1 MVLTINQIIRL
12 KLHLPNGCNDFAES
26 DVNETEDGENKINNF
41 DDKLQN
47 HEQFSENT
55 EKKNPRKT
63 YDEEFAD
70 NTGQYIK
77 CATNDD
83 IGLDDQLQVLEEI
96 LEESNDFPKEGDD
109 ETVINVFGTTFNFYS
124 SL

>member
-1 MVLTINQIIRL
+1 MAAMTSQRATSTKPRMVKTSQTTSMISYKIMNNSAKTQKK
-12 KLHLPNGCNDFAES
+12 KL
-26 DVNETEDGENKINNF
+26 
-41 DDKLQN
+41 
-47 HEQFSENT
+47 
-55 EKKNPRKT
+55 RKT
-63 YDEEFAD
+63 YDEECAD
-70 NTGQYIK
+70 NTSQYIK

-109 ETVINVFGTTFNFYS
+109 ETVINVFGTTFNFDS